1 MVLLSLILLMLETTQ
16 TRKNIRNKILA
27 NIYVCQTLSTINQT
41 LPQHNATKFAIFPKR
56 VINHRNHEY

>member
-1 MVLLSLILLMLETTQ
+1 MLETTQ

-27 NIYVCQTLSTINQT
+27 NIYVCQTLPTINQT
-41 LPQHNATKFAIFPKR
+41 LPQHNATKFAFFPKR